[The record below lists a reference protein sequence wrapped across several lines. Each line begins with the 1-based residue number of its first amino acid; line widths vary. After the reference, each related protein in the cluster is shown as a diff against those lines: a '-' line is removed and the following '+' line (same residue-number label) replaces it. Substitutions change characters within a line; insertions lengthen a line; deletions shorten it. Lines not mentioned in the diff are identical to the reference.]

1 MTSNYKFQG
10 INAPAHKNTPT
21 VPMSV
26 YRELAGELQTHKNQI
41 NDLKEENRQL
51 NQENQSLRSEIRNL
65 MQAVKKLENTL
76 NYWEEKPH
84 FQPRQS
90 PIYNREEN
98 TAYEFP
104 QLDKEQWLS
113 HQEET
118 NHKITKDD
126 ENSEI
131 NGWLVA
137 AIIVMIVFTFSG
149 IGFMIARPLLN
160 SDQ

>member
-10 INAPAHKNTPT
+10 INAPANKNTPT

-26 YRELAGELQTHKNQI
+26 YRELAGELQTYKNQI

-84 FQPRQS
+84 YPSWKTPVDNQES
-90 PIYNREEN
+90 ETN
-98 TAYEFP
+98 YEFP
-104 QLDKEQWLS
+104 ELHKEKWLS

-118 NHKITKDD
+118 NHKITKDE

-149 IGFMIARPLLN
+149 IGFMVARPLLN